1 VRKPP
6 TDTTSTSID
15 AAAAASITTGTA
27 GYVHMGK
34 TAGSTLSLLLRNGCH
49 SFVNP
54 KPCHTVPNETMVSKL
69 VGTYYHIPDFR
80 YLKDSDHSVYILSVR
95 DVYDRFVSSLLYHHP
110 KNMEYYHVK
119 MTRSMLRDAPIAYKC
134 FPTLEVFASWLKR
147 GNSTD
152 CHYPYPHFEIVNENC
167 AELACAATH
176 GRVRH
181 FIHLFFNYHQI
192 YSRIPTTPPHRKLY
206 VIRKEHL
213 WDDWWKVNRMFGE
226 KQRRESIVPSSGG
239 EGERNI
245 AGIQLPV
252 TRDISDE
259 GRSKLCKALELEY
272 SVYFR
277 ILQRAEN
284 MDATDL
290 EDARR
295 VASGNC
301 PNLDF
306 RSILAASETH

>member
-1 VRKPP
+1 MRVI
-6 TDTTSTSID
+6 SGSIVAIV
-15 AAAAASITTGTA
+15 AAVAI
-27 GYVHMGK
+27 
-34 TAGSTLSLLLRNGCH
+34 
-49 SFVNP
+49 
-54 KPCHTVPNETMVSKL
+54 
-69 VGTYYHIPDFR
+69 
-80 YLKDSDHSVYILSVR
+80 
-95 DVYDRFVSSLLYHHP
+95 
-110 KNMEYYHVK
+110 
-119 MTRSMLRDAPIAYKC
+119 APIQ
-134 FPTLEVFASWLKR
+134 
-147 GNSTD
+147 
-152 CHYPYPHFEIVNENC
+152 
-167 AELACAATH
+167 ATH

-239 EGERNI
+239 EAERNI

-259 GRSKLCKALELEY
+259 GRLKLCKALELEY